1 MPPRSRSRG
10 RSRSR
15 SRGRSPSRA
24 RSRSRSRSR
33 EAKTEKAKPVKAPS
47 TLDRATSRAIV
58 LLEGISVK
66 GKDIR
71 QFLGVL
77 GEDLRRSENRIS
89 IEEFENVY
97 MTWVVRGLDNEYAS
111 AFRTSLN
118 SQLKKLEGKPEV
130 SLEEDCCCYTYSLKT
145 V

>member
-10 RSRSR
+10 RSPSR
-15 SRGRSPSRA
+15 SRGRSPSR
-24 RSRSRSRSR
+24 SRSRSR
-33 EAKTEKAKPVKAPS
+33 EAGQGKKAKPVKAPS